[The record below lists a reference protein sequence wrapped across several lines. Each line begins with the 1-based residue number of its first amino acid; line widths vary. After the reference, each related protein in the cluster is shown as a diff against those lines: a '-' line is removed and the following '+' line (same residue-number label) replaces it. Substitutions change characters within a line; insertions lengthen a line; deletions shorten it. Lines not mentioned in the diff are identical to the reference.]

1 MIGGGGAVGLAAVQL
16 AVAAGCS
23 VSATCGAQS
32 IEQVL
37 AAGAEKAID
46 YTAEVKNLQ
55 KSELLSLNF
64 IYHYDV
70 VKSLTLHYVDPNNI
84 GKSLFMPLVFLDISL
99 NTQVHSFS

>member
-1 MIGGGGAVGLAAVQL
+1 VPVYESYFVLLYELNAINFCFRQRVLVIGGGGAVGLSAVQL

-46 YTAEVKNLQ
+46 YTTEVKVLQ
-55 KSELLSLNF
+55 KSEIFTLYLF
-64 IYHYDV
+64 TIV
-70 VKSLTLHYVDPNNI
+70 VW
-84 GKSLFMPLVFLDISL
+84 
-99 NTQVHSFS
+99 